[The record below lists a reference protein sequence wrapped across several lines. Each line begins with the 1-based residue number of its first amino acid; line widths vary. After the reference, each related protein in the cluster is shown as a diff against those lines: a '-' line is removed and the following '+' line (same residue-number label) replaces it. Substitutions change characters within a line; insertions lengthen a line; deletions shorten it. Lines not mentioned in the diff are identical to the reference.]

1 MSTPFSS
8 FAGKIR
14 SRYILEVILLAMC
27 VILAF
32 TAPRFLTVGNFF
44 NVLRNISMRGIIAFG
59 MTVVIIAGEIDLSV
73 GSMAALGGCLTAWS
87 VRFLTRGGV
96 GMVPAILLG
105 IAASLAI
112 GFLAGALNAVLRNRF
127 SVPTFITTLAFMASL
142 SGFAMLITGGFP
154 ITPFPEWFN
163 FIGSGYIFGV
173 VPFPAVVFL
182 LVFGILHVTMKYT
195 SFGRSVYA
203 AGGNAEAA
211 RLSGI
216 NVRRVKLIGL
226 GLTSLLAS
234 MSGVMVAAQIMSG
247 TPTTGR
253 GWELDVISAV
263 IIGGASLSGGSGTVW
278 GTFIGVIFLGVI
290 FNGLTLLG
298 VSEYWQLVF
307 RGALIL
313 AAVLLNM
320 LQHKTTR

>member
-1 MSTPFSS
+1 MSTAFTS
-8 FAGKIR
+8 AVRKVR

-27 VILAF
+27 VILSF
-32 TAPRFLTVGNFF
+32 IAPRFLTVGNFF

-87 VRFLTRGGV
+87 VQLLTRGGI
-96 GMVPAILLG
+96 GMVAAIILG
-105 IAASLAI
+105 IAASLAL
-112 GFLAGALNAVLRNRF
+112 GFLAGAFSAAMRNRF

-163 FIGSGYIFGV
+163 FIGGGYIFGV

-182 LVFGILHVTMKYT
+182 LVFLALHVIMKFT
-195 SFGRSVYA
+195 SYGRSVYA

-216 NVRRVKLIGL
+216 NVRRVKFIGL

-234 MSGVMVAAQIMSG
+234 MGGVMCAAQIMSG

-253 GWELDVISAV
+253 GWELEVISAV
-263 IIGGASLSGGSGTVW
+263 IIGGASLSGGSGRVW

-313 AAVLLNM
+313 VAVLLNT
-320 LQHKTTR
+320 LQLRTAR